1 MTSLPIA
8 CTYDGESFVPLKRF
22 SGLCDKQ
29 YVIGETYLL
38 AEHQQRSQATHNHYF
53 ACIND
58 AWANLPEVDSER
70 FPTPEHLRRFALIK
84 AGYHDS
90 HTLTCSSKA
99 EALRLAAFI
108 RPVDEYSVVV
118 VRDATVT
125 RYSAKSQSM
134 RAMGKKVFGESKAA
148 VLAALDEMIGVAPG
162 TVESEAGR
170 AA

>member
-22 SGLCDKQ
+22 AAICDKQ

-53 ACIND
+53 ACIHE
-58 AWANLPEVDSER
+58 AWANLPEEASER

-108 RPVDEYSVVV
+108 RPVDEFAIVTVQ
-118 VRDATVT
+118 DATVT

-134 RAMGKKVFGESKAA
+134 RAMGKRVFGESKAA
-148 VLAALDEMIGVAPG
+148 VLAILDDMIGVKPG
-162 TVESEAGR
+162 TVEHEAGK

>member
-1 MTSLPIA
+1 MTTLPIA

-22 SGLCDKQ
+22 AAVCDKQ
-29 YVIGETYLL
+29 FVIGETYILT
-38 AEHQQRSQATHNHYF
+38 EHQQRSQATHNHYF
-53 ACIND
+53 ACIHD
-58 AWANLPEVDSER
+58 AWSNLPEADGER

-108 RPVDEYSVVV
+108 RPVDEFSVVV

-134 RAMGKKVFGESKAA
+134 RAMGKQVFAESKTA
-148 VLAALDEMIGVAPG
+148 VLAVLDEMIGVNPG
-162 TVESEAGR
+162 TVKCEAGR